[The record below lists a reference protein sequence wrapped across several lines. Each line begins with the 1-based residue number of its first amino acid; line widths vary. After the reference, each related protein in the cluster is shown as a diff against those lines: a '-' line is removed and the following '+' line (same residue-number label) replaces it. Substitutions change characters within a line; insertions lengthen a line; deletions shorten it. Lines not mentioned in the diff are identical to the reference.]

1 MQSTKAPKLKTKRS
15 KISYAK
21 WGYIFITPFFLAYAL
36 FHFAPQM
43 LTIYNS
49 FFENYR
55 EGLTQVGP
63 NFVGLKNYITLFTPD
78 KNGTID
84 ILKYAGNT
92 IVLWLGCAV
101 PQVVI
106 SLMLACF
113 FTSYRLKIKGQQFF
127 KTVIYMPNL
136 IMASAFS
143 MLFYMLFSNVGP
155 VNQLLTQ
162 AGWIDAPIDFFN
174 IRFTVRSLI
183 SLMNFLMWFGNT
195 TILLMAGI
203 MGIDQSLFEAANID
217 GATSLQ
223 VFFKV
228 TLPLLMPI
236 LVYTVITALIGGL
249 QMFEN
254 LINAWNDSSINIPR
268 GMLNSFVIAAATAI
282 LSTYFSALTAYG
294 LHAYQFKLKRI
305 AFLFIM
311 AVMVIPKQVSAAG
324 FVQLCYKLKLTNS
337 YLPLILP
344 GIAAPVVFFYMI
356 QYMKSVLPMEIVEAA
371 RVDGSGEFFTF
382 NRIVLPMLKPAISV
396 QLIFTFVESWNN
408 YFLPALLLDKAEMK
422 TVPIM
427 IAQLRAADYSKFDLG
442 KVYMF
447 ILLAILPV
455 LLVYIFLSRYI
466 VKGVT
471 AGSVKG

>member
-1 MQSTKAPKLKTKRS
+1 MQTTKAPKLKTKRS

-21 WGYIFITPFFLAYAL
+21 WGYVFIAPFFLAYAL
-36 FHFAPQM
+36 FHFAPQL

-92 IVLWLGCAV
+92 IVLWVCGAI

-136 IMASAFS
+136 IMASAFA

-162 AGWIDAPIDFFN
+162 FGWIDTPIDFFN
-174 IRFTVRSLI
+174 IRFTVRGLI

-203 MGIDQSLFEAANID
+203 MGIDQSLFEAGNID
-217 GATSLQ
+217 GASSMQ

-249 QMFEN
+249 QMF
-254 LINAWNDSSINIPR
+254 DVP
-268 GMLNSFVIAAATAI
+268 
-282 LSTYFSALTAYG
+282 
-294 LHAYQFKLKRI
+294 
-305 AFLFIM
+305 
-311 AVMVIPKQVSAAG
+311 QV
-324 FVQLCYKLKLTNS
+324 LTNALGTPNRTS
-337 YLPLILP
+337 TTLVMYLNNYLKTSKNY
-344 GIAAPVVFFYMI
+344 GM
-356 QYMKSVLPMEIVEAA
+356 
-371 RVDGSGEFFTF
+371 SG
-382 NRIVLPMLKPAISV
+382 AISV
-396 QLIFTFVESWNN
+396 VIFVITG
-408 YFLPALLLDKAEMK
+408 LL
-422 TVPIM
+422 
-427 IAQLRAADYSKFDLG
+427 S
-442 KVYMF
+442 
-447 ILLAILPV
+447 
-455 LLVYIFLSRYI
+455 LVVFKSLT
-466 VKGVT
+466 KQEEN
-471 AGSVKG
+471 

>member
-1 MQSTKAPKLKTKRS
+1 
-15 KISYAK
+15 
-21 WGYIFITPFFLAYAL
+21 
-36 FHFAPQM
+36 M

-63 NFVGLKNYITLFTPD
+63 NFVGFKNYIALFTPD

-155 VNQLLTQ
+155 VNQILTQ

-217 GATSLQ
+217 GASSLQ

-249 QMFEN
+249 QMF
-254 LINAWNDSSINIPR
+254 DVP
-268 GMLNSFVIAAATAI
+268 
-282 LSTYFSALTAYG
+282 
-294 LHAYQFKLKRI
+294 
-305 AFLFIM
+305 
-311 AVMVIPKQVSAAG
+311 QV
-324 FVQLCYKLKLTNS
+324 LTNGLGTPNRS
-337 YLPLILP
+337 STTLVMYLNNYLKTSKNY
-344 GIAAPVVFFYMI
+344 GM
-356 QYMKSVLPMEIVEAA
+356 
-371 RVDGSGEFFTF
+371 SG
-382 NRIVLPMLKPAISV
+382 AISV
-396 QLIFTFVESWNN
+396 VIFIITG
-408 YFLPALLLDKAEMK
+408 LL
-422 TVPIM
+422 
-427 IAQLRAADYSKFDLG
+427 S
-442 KVYMF
+442 
-447 ILLAILPV
+447 
-455 LLVYIFLSRYI
+455 LVVFKSLT
-466 VKGVT
+466 KQEEN
-471 AGSVKG
+471 

>member
-1 MQSTKAPKLKTKRS
+1 MQTTKAPKLKTKRS

-21 WGYIFITPFFLAYAL
+21 WGYVFIAPFFLAYAL
-36 FHFAPQM
+36 FHFAPQL

-92 IVLWLGCAV
+92 IVLWVCGAI

-136 IMASAFS
+136 IMASAFA

-162 AGWIDAPIDFFN
+162 FGWIDTPIDFFN
-174 IRFTVRSLI
+174 IRFTVRGLI

-217 GATSLQ
+217 GASSMQ

-249 QMFEN
+249 QMF
-254 LINAWNDSSINIPR
+254 DVP
-268 GMLNSFVIAAATAI
+268 
-282 LSTYFSALTAYG
+282 
-294 LHAYQFKLKRI
+294 
-305 AFLFIM
+305 
-311 AVMVIPKQVSAAG
+311 QV
-324 FVQLCYKLKLTNS
+324 LTNGLGTPNRTS
-337 YLPLILP
+337 TTLVMYLNNYLKTSKNY
-344 GIAAPVVFFYMI
+344 GM
-356 QYMKSVLPMEIVEAA
+356 
-371 RVDGSGEFFTF
+371 SG
-382 NRIVLPMLKPAISV
+382 AISV
-396 QLIFTFVESWNN
+396 VIFVITG
-408 YFLPALLLDKAEMK
+408 LL
-422 TVPIM
+422 
-427 IAQLRAADYSKFDLG
+427 S
-442 KVYMF
+442 
-447 ILLAILPV
+447 
-455 LLVYIFLSRYI
+455 LVVFKSLT
-466 VKGVT
+466 KQEEN
-471 AGSVKG
+471 